1 MLSVYYSGTFFVL
14 IFTTNSGEKTRAI
27 LFLEAA
33 LQQKTNRNT
42 FMNKPRI
49 LWTDDEIDLLRAH
62 IMFLQEK
69 GYEVE
74 TSTNG
79 LDTVE
84 KVSNNYYDIIFLD
97 ENMPGITGLET
108 LTRIKAISP
117 NIPVVLITK
126 SEEENIMDE
135 AVGAKIADYLI
146 KPVNPKQ
153 ILLTLKKNI
162 DQKRLVT
169 EQTTSK
175 YQMQFAQIGM
185 QINERLS
192 FDEWKEI
199 YKKLVYWELELSE
212 SEDSAMDEILAMQKE
227 EANKTF
233 FKYIKENYTYWFNME
248 LGARPMLSTD
258 IIKQVVFPQLDKG
271 KKVLMLIIDNL
282 RFDQWRTISPVISDY
297 FRTQDE
303 NMYCSILPTATMYAR
318 NAMFAGLMPSEIEK
332 LYPDLWEDDD
342 NEGGH
347 KNRHEEDLLRK
358 QMKRYARKENVYFEK
373 AAGIKKERWVTDN
386 LKNILEHDLSVLVV
400 NFVDMISHARTEMDM
415 IRELANNEKAYRSLT
430 LSWFKNSALFELLKA
445 LAENDINVVVTTD
458 HGAIRV
464 DNPVKVI
471 GDRETNTNLRYKLGK
486 NLNYKA
492 KNVFEVRDPRKIYLP
507 SRNVSTSYIFAQ
519 NADFFAYPNNYN
531 YYANYY
537 KDTFQHGGISME
549 EMIVPLITLVP
560 KK

>member
-1 MLSVYYSGTFFVL
+1 
-14 IFTTNSGEKTRAI
+14 
-27 LFLEAA
+27 
-33 LQQKTNRNT
+33 
-42 FMNKPRI
+42 MNKPRI

-62 IMFLQEK
+62 IIFLQEK

-74 TSTNG
+74 TANNG
-79 LDTVE
+79 LDAVD
-84 KVSNNYYDIIFLD
+84 KVSSNFYDIIFLD
-97 ENMPGITGLET
+97 ENMPGMTGLET
-108 LTRIKAISP
+108 LTKIKDIAP
-117 NIPVVLITK
+117 NVPVVMITK

-185 QINERLS
+185 QINDRLS

-212 SEDSAMDEILAMQKE
+212 SEDSAMDQILGMQKE
-227 EANKTF
+227 DANKAF
-233 FKYIKENYTYWFNME
+233 FRFIKNNYEEWLSGKSEN
-248 LGARPMLSTD
+248 RPQLSTD
-258 IIKQVVFPQLDKG
+258 IFKQRVFPHLDDNNKTF
-271 KKVLMLIIDNL
+271 VLVIDNL
-282 RFDQWRTISPVISDY
+282 RYDQWRTLSPVFNDY
-297 FRTQDE
+297 FRTQTE
-303 NMYCSILPTATMYAR
+303 ELYCSILPTATMYAR
-318 NAMFAGLMPSEIEK
+318 NAMFAGLMPSEIAK
-332 LYPDLWEDDD
+332 LYPEYWEDDD
-342 NEGGH
+342 NEGH
-347 KNRHEEDLLRK
+347 KNKYEEELLRK
-358 QMKRYARKENVYFEK
+358 QMSRFGRKESLYFEK
-373 AAGIKKERWVTDN
+373 VTGVRKDRWVADN
-386 LKNILEHDLSVLVV
+386 LNSILENNLSVMVV

-415 IRELANNEKAYRSLT
+415 IKELANNEKAYRSIT
-430 LSWFKNSALFELLKA
+430 LSWFKNSSLLELLKA
-445 LAENDINVVVTTD
+445 LSENNIRVVVTTD

-464 DNPVKVI
+464 NNAVKVI

-486 NLNYKA
+486 NLNFKS
-492 KNVFEVRDPRKIYLP
+492 KNVYEVRDPRKIFLP

-519 NADFFAYPNNYN
+519 GDDFFAYPNNYN

-549 EMIVPLITLVP
+549 EIIIPVITLVP

>member
-1 MLSVYYSGTFFVL
+1 
-14 IFTTNSGEKTRAI
+14 
-27 LFLEAA
+27 
-33 LQQKTNRNT
+33 
-42 FMNKPRI
+42 MNKPKI

-62 IMFLQEK
+62 IIFLQEK
-69 GYEVE
+69 GYDVE

-79 LDTVE
+79 LDTIE

-117 NIPVVLITK
+117 NVPVVMITK

-185 QINERLS
+185 QISERLS

-233 FKYIKENYTYWFNME
+233 FKYIKENYPYWFDMD
-248 LGARPMLSTD
+248 LGVRPMLSTD

-271 KKVLMLIIDNL
+271 KKVLMLVIDNL
-282 RFDQWRTISPVISDY
+282 RYDQWRILSPVINDY
-297 FRTQDE
+297 FRTQVEDL
-303 NMYCSILPTATMYAR
+303 YCSILPTATMYAR

-332 LYPDLWEDDD
+332 IYPDLWEDDD
-342 NEGGH
+342 NEGH
-347 KNRHEEDLLRK
+347 KNRHEDELLGK
-358 QMKRYARKENVYFEK
+358 QMARYARKESFYFEK
-373 AAGIKKERWVTDN
+373 AAGIRKERWVTDN
-386 LKNILEHDLSVLVV
+386 LKNILENDLSVLVV
-400 NFVDMISHARTEMDM
+400 NFVDMISHARTEMEM

-430 LSWFKNSALFELLKA
+430 LSWFKNSALLELLKA
-445 LAENDINVVVTTD
+445 LSENDINVVITTD

-464 DNPVKVI
+464 NNAVKVI

-486 NLNYKA
+486 NLNFKS
-492 KNVFEVRDPRKIYLP
+492 KNVFEVRDPRKVFLP

-519 NADFFAYPNNYN
+519 GGDFFAYPNNYN

-549 EMIVPLITLVP
+549 EMIIPVISLVP
-560 KK
+560 KN

>member
-1 MLSVYYSGTFFVL
+1 MSPVLSGS
-14 IFTTNSGEKTRAI
+14 TTESRKFDN
-27 LFLEAA
+27 
-33 LQQKTNRNT
+33 
-42 FMNKPRI
+42 MNKPRI

-62 IMFLQEK
+62 ILFLEEK

-74 TSTNG
+74 TATNG
-79 LDTVE
+79 LDAVE
-84 KVSNNYYDIIFLD
+84 KVSDSFYDIIFLD

-108 LTRIKAISP
+108 LTRIKSISP
-117 NIPVVLITK
+117 NVPVVLITK

-169 EQTTSK
+169 QQTTSK

-185 QINERLS
+185 QINDRMS

-212 SEDSAMDEILAMQKE
+212 SEDSAMDQILAMQKE
-227 EANKTF
+227 DANKAF
-233 FKYIKENYTYWFNME
+233 FRYIKENYPYWFNMD
-248 LGARPMLSTD
+248 LGERPMLSTD
-258 IIKQVVFPQLDKG
+258 IFKHVVFPNLDQ
-271 KKVLMLIIDNL
+271 KKKTLVLVIDNL
-282 RFDQWRTISPVISDY
+282 RFDQWRIFSPVINEY
-297 FRTQDE
+297 FRTQTEDL
-303 NMYCSILPTATMYAR
+303 YCSILPTATMYAR

-332 LYPDLWEDDD
+332 VYPQYWEDDD
-342 NEGGH
+342 NEGH
-347 KNRHEEDLLRK
+347 KNAHEVELLQK
-358 QMKRYARKENVYFEK
+358 QLGRYGRKESLYFEK
-373 AAGIKKERWVTDN
+373 AAGVRKERWVTDN
-386 LKNILEHDLSVLVV
+386 LKNILENDLSVMVV

-430 LSWFKNSALFELLKA
+430 LSWFKNSALLDLLKA
-445 LAENDINVVVTTD
+445 LADEDIRIIVTTD

-486 NLNYKA
+486 NLNFKS
-492 KNVFEVRDPRKIYLP
+492 KNVFEIRDPRKVYLP
-507 SRNVSTSYIFAQ
+507 SRNVSTSYIFAA
-519 NADFFAYPNNYN
+519 NTDFFAYPNNYN

-549 EMIVPLITLVP
+549 EMIIPLVTLVP